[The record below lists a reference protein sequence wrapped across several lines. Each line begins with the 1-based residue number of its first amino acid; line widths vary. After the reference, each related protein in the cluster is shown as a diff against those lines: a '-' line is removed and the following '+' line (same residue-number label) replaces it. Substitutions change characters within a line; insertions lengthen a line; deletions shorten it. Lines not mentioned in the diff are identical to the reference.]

1 MPYCPDCGRHIALG
15 DVQCPECGSRIGGEA
30 PEGPTGPPAPSPER
44 QEPQRPRPDS
54 EERRR
59 AITYAGGVLGLM
71 VVGAVG
77 MEALDERGPVDV
89 VEEWRAA
96 WVRGDET
103 TYGELWH
110 PGVAADPATWWA
122 DELGSAPETSL
133 RYTSESRD
141 VVEETATDAVVRET
155 FLLWHPSFDE
165 RVRLTDVIDLRT
177 ADDSWRISG
186 VRTESV
192 ATVSDCNRRL
202 TITGRGRLDCE

>member
-15 DVQCPECGSRIGGEA
+15 DVQCPECGTRIGGKA

-89 VEEWRAA
+89 VEEWR
-96 WVRGDET
+96 
-103 TYGELWH
+103 
-110 PGVAADPATWWA
+110 
-122 DELGSAPETSL
+122 
-133 RYTSESRD
+133 
-141 VVEETATDAVVRET
+141 
-155 FLLWHPSFDE
+155 
-165 RVRLTDVIDLRT
+165 
-177 ADDSWRISG
+177 ISG

>member
-15 DVQCPECGSRIGGEA
+15 DVQCPECGTRIGGKA

-122 DELGSAPETSL
+122 DE
-133 RYTSESRD
+133 
-141 VVEETATDAVVRET
+141 
-155 FLLWHPSFDE
+155 